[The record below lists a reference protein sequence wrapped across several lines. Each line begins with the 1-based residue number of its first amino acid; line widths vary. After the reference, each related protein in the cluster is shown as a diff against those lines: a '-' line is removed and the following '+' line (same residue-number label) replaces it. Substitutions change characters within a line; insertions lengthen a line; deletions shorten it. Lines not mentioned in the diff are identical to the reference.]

1 MGRCTIYVDVSLQD
15 MSDLC
20 SKGADW
26 GVKASAPSCPLYLQ
40 EPLYPGL
47 PAEQADYQG
56 TLLEG
61 VTSASVEIQTVPIVV
76 ETTQRIQKLHTCF
89 YGINFMSLLGEM

>member
-1 MGRCTIYVDVSLQD
+1 MGRRTIYVALSLQD

-26 GVKASAPSCPLYLQ
+26 VVKASAPSCPLYLQ
-40 EPLYPGL
+40 EPLYPEL
-47 PAEQADYQG
+47 PAEQAENQG
-56 TLLEG
+56 ALLEW

-76 ETTQRIQKLHTCF
+76 ETTQRIQKLHRFF